1 MDNTTATAT
10 AAVIDMREQ
19 WVTATEAADDARD
32 AADMAWEDVD
42 DAGDELDAERALFRA
57 RDMEEAAHV
66 ADCAASIAFCAYARR
81 G

>member
-1 MDNTTATAT
+1 
-10 AAVIDMREQ
+10 
-19 WVTATEAADDARD
+19 
-32 AADMAWEDVD
+32 MAWEDVD